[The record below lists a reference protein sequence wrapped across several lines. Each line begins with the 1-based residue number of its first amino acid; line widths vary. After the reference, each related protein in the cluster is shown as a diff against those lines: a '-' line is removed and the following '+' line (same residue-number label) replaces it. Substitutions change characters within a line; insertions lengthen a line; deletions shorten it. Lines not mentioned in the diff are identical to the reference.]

1 MQRLDFKV
9 LSIFKEIEFQNFIQD
24 LISTTKYRVS
34 LIFLVYKGPGFPL
47 FGEHTFCELAIK
59 AYPSF
64 GEIPAPT

>member
-34 LIFLVYKGPGFPL
+34 LIFLVYEGPGFPL
-47 FGEHTFCELAIK
+47 FGEYAFCELAIK

-64 GEIPAPT
+64 GETPAPT

>member
-9 LSIFKEIEFQNFIQD
+9 LSIFEEIEFQNFIQD

-34 LIFLVYKGPGFPL
+34 LIFLVYEGPGFPL
-47 FGEHTFCELAIK
+47 FGEHAFCELAIK

-64 GEIPAPT
+64 VETPAPT

>member
-9 LSIFKEIEFQNFIQD
+9 LSIFEEIELQNFIQD

-34 LIFLVYKGPGFPL
+34 LIFLVYEVPGFPL
-47 FGEHTFCELAIK
+47 FGEHAFCELAIK

-64 GEIPAPT
+64 GETPAPT